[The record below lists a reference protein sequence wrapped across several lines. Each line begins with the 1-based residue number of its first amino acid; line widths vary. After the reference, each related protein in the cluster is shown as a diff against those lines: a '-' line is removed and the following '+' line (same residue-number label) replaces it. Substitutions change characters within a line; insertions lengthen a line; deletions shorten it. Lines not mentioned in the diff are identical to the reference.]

1 MVLGSD
7 YTKWNIVST
16 IGVMNTFLSGGK
28 EYENREGEVKILLS
42 NPT

>member
-1 MVLGSD
+1 
-7 YTKWNIVST
+7 
-16 IGVMNTFLSGGK
+16 MNTFLSGGK